1 MSRGDYVYAL
11 VACAPSVIAERE
23 RIYKAGYDAGL
34 KGGDWDKEAERY
46 SSRAE
51 RVSFLLGAVT
61 ARRDQLR
68 KKEVKAS

>member
-1 MSRGDYVYAL
+1 MSRGQYLYAL

-23 RIYKAGYDAGL
+23 RIYKEGYDAGL
-34 KGGDWDKEAERY
+34 KGGDWNKEAERY

-51 RVSFLLGAVT
+51 RVSFLLGAVK